1 MTAISEAGVLAIDIG
16 GTKIALGIVVDGTVI
31 ERVQVPTP
39 RSGRG
44 VDIVAAIAEQARQMP
59 VTKSAGIATT
69 GIVDDGHLT
78 ALNAGTLPIED
89 RFPLVAAVRHEL
101 QRSVTAI
108 NDAQAAAWAEY
119 RRGAGRGSERMVFV
133 TVSTGIGGG
142 LVLDGR
148 LQIGRHGL
156 AGHIGHMVGDP
167 NGPAC
172 GCGRVGCIERIASGT
187 AIGQRASLELGR
199 AMTAPDV
206 FAATAIGDDICNA
219 IIDRAATSLAR
230 VICDLTAS
238 LDLDRVV
245 VGGGVGMADGFLDRL
260 RAASE
265 RQPEIYRRPLVAA
278 ALKADA
284 GLIGIAELV
293 YDEIFH

>member
-1 MTAISEAGVLAIDIG
+1 MTATSEAGVLAIDIG
-16 GTKIALGIVVDGTVI
+16 GTKIALGIVVDGAVI

-44 VDIVAAIAEQARQMP
+44 VDIVAAIAEQAAHLP

-89 RFPLVAAVRHEL
+89 RFPLVEAVRHEL
-101 QRSVTAI
+101 QRPVTAI

-119 RRGAGRGSERMVFV
+119 RSGAGRGSERMVFV

-167 NGPAC
+167 TGPAC
-172 GCGRVGCIERIASGT
+172 GCGRIGCIERIASGT

-199 AMTAPDV
+199 AMSAPEV
-206 FAATAIGDDICNA
+206 FAAAAAGDDRCNF
-219 IIDRAATSLAR
+219 IIDHAARALAR
-230 VICDLTAS
+230 IIGDLTAS

-260 RAASE
+260 RTASE

-284 GLIGIAELV
+284 GLIGVAELV
-293 YDEIFH
+293 SGGIFH